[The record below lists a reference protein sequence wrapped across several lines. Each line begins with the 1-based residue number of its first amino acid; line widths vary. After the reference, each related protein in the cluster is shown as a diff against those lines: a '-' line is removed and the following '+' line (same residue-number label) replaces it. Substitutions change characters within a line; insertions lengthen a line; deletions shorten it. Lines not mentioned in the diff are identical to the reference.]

1 MGDVW
6 PTNLISWYET
16 GFSQFQAITQPWVN
30 SGKHEKKSWVFDNT
44 NRIKIIS
51 SPLTVHTPFRTGV
64 GIGWKIILG
73 AYMAMGGI
81 WYIGGAVPV
90 INDHIPIWP
99 ITVFGSYISYIPTNP
114 NNPGCY
120 NHSFLVASTSNPIT
134 FPTFAEQLSLQVF
147 SSTSTSETILHRG
160 ARYSTSCQICQVPG
174 AEDWDGLS
182 PWNCLKMWENDDE
195 TIILLPFWW
204 GKWWLANFVHQW
216 ILGYFWTDLSRKPHT
231 PKRWSAGLLVQ
242 MVGRIC
248 HEVDH
253 GHLAKRQGRTWKLF
267 WEVRTRQNTRE
278 YWERTNQKMYLSLSY
293 SWECH
298 MLAMYGAIS
307 KIERTP
313 NNWHV
318 LNAAILKYAS
328 LNIESSENISP
339 CCRNMLPCSI
349 YRYHIPTSSSLNSQQ
364 YMAMFKKKLSITH

>member
-1 MGDVW
+1 
-6 PTNLISWYET
+6 
-16 GFSQFQAITQPWVN
+16 
-30 SGKHEKKSWVFDNT
+30 
-44 NRIKIIS
+44 
-51 SPLTVHTPFRTGV
+51 
-64 GIGWKIILG
+64 
-73 AYMAMGGI
+73 
-81 WYIGGAVPV
+81 
-90 INDHIPIWP
+90 
-99 ITVFGSYISYIPTNP
+99 
-114 NNPGCY
+114 
-120 NHSFLVASTSNPIT
+120 
-134 FPTFAEQLSLQVF
+134 
-147 SSTSTSETILHRG
+147 
-160 ARYSTSCQICQVPG
+160 
-174 AEDWDGLS
+174 
-182 PWNCLKMWENDDE
+182 MWENDDE

-349 YRYHIPTSSSLNSQQ
+349 YQYHIPTSSSLNSQQ
-364 YMAMFKKKLSITH
+364 YMAMFKKNYPSHIKTYFPTYVPTSFPTCQAGRHRPRRRPCMNWWSSPHVLDSSSASDLREDSLGRAPDAPGCCSWKIHEKLTDCLEILENGWKWWWKLMKSLWKILLIVTYSPKYKWF

>member
-1 MGDVW
+1 MFDQQIWFHDMKRDFPSFKPSLSRESIVE
-6 PTNLISWYET
+6 NM
-16 GFSQFQAITQPWVN
+16 
-30 SGKHEKKSWVFDNT
+30 KKKSWVFDNT

-99 ITVFGSYISYIPTNP
+99 ITVFGGYISYIPTNP

-182 PWNCLKMWENDDE
+182 PWNCLKNV
-195 TIILLPFWW
+195 
-204 GKWWLANFVHQW
+204 GKWWWNHHF
-216 ILGYFWTDLSRKPHT
+216 T
-231 PKRWSAGLLVQ
+231 
-242 MVGRIC
+242 
-248 HEVDH
+248 
-253 GHLAKRQGRTWKLF
+253 
-267 WEVRTRQNTRE
+267 
-278 YWERTNQKMYLSLSY
+278 
-293 SWECH
+293 
-298 MLAMYGAIS
+298 
-307 KIERTP
+307 
-313 NNWHV
+313 
-318 LNAAILKYAS
+318 AILMGKMMIS
-328 LNIESSENISP
+328 QFCSSMDFGVFLDRPE
-339 CCRNMLPCSI
+339 
-349 YRYHIPTSSSLNSQQ
+349 
-364 YMAMFKKKLSITH
+364 